1 MPSFNQ
7 VTLPGLC
14 LLKLCR
20 KDFKKAWRS
29 NGKTQFP
36 IKITDVAH
44 NKLFILMKSNHEYQI
59 MEHFLAAL
67 CQNVIPQNKI
77 E

>member
-1 MPSFNQ
+1 MEKLNSQ
-7 VTLPGLC
+7 SKLLMLPTTN
-14 LLKLCR
+14 
-20 KDFKKAWRS
+20 S
-29 NGKTQFP
+29 
-36 IKITDVAH
+36 
-44 NKLFILMKSNHEYQI
+44 FILMKSNHEYQI